1 MVRVYSVSQITRRV
15 RDLLESNFG
24 LVWVEGEIS
33 NYRKQ
38 SSGHHYFTLKD
49 DRAQLSCVMFARA
62 CAASNPMS
70 LEDGLHVQAYGE
82 LTVYETRGQY
92 QLVVTLVQTKGLGVL
107 QAKFEALKQKLQ
119 LEGLFDSGRKR
130 PLPKFPTRVAVVTSP
145 TGAAIQ
151 DMLNILQRRSPW
163 LRVLVCPVRVQGTG
177 AALEIAETIKYLSER
192 ASQLAIQALIVG
204 RGGGSFEDL
213 WEFNEEVLVRA
224 IHACSVPVISAVGHE
239 IDFTITDFVADVRA
253 PTPSAAAEIVAPEIS
268 TLLNHLQRLRAG
280 LERAVR
286 QALEVRRLH
295 LRQHTTSVFLREPL
309 RIFQE
314 RQQRLDQLEGR
325 LQAFPPATLE
335 KLRTRVHQLDALVQA
350 LRPAQQIQ
358 LGRREHQHLQNR
370 LVTATAARLDGHR
383 DHLLAAVRHLRLLGP
398 QQTLER
404 GYSITRD
411 GQGHVIHSAAQVRP
425 GDTIHTQTSDGEI
438 ISAVREARVP

>member
-1 MVRVYSVSQITRRV
+1 MVPVYSVSQITRRV

-70 LEDGLHVQAYGE
+70 LGDGLHVQAYGE

-92 QLVVTLVQTKGLGVL
+92 QLVVTLVQTKGLGIL

-119 LEGLFDSGRKR
+119 LEGLFETARKR

-163 LRVLVCPVRVQGTG
+163 LRVLVCPVRVQGAG
-177 AALEIAETIKYLSER
+177 AALEIAEAIKYLSER
-192 ASQLAIQALIVG
+192 ASQLAIQVLIVG

-239 IDFTITDFVADVRA
+239 IDFTIADFVADVRA
-253 PTPSAAAEIVAPEIS
+253 PTPSAAAEIVAPEINA
-268 TLLNHLQRLRAG
+268 LVNHLQRLRAG
-280 LERAVR
+280 LDRAAR

-295 LRQHTTSVFLREPL
+295 LRQHTVSVFLREPL

-335 KLRTRVHQLDALVQA
+335 KLRTRVHQLDVLVQA

-358 LGRREHQHLQNR
+358 LGRRDYQHLRNR
-370 LVTATAARLDGHR
+370 LVTAMAAQLGSHR
-383 DHLLAAVRHLRLLGP
+383 EHLLGATRHLRLLGP

-411 GQGHVIHSAAQVRP
+411 AQGHVIQSATQARP
-425 GDTIHTQTSDGEI
+425 GDTIRTQTSDGEI
-438 ISAVREARVP
+438 ISAVRETRVP

>member
-62 CAASNPMS
+62 CAAGSPMS
-70 LEDGLHVQAYGE
+70 LRDGLHVQAYGE

-151 DMLNILQRRSPW
+151 DMLNILERRSPW
-163 LRVLVCPVRVQGTG
+163 LRVLVCPVRVQGAG
-177 AALEIAETIKYLSER
+177 AALEIAEAIQYLSER
-192 ASQLAIQALIVG
+192 ASQLAIQVLIVG

-239 IDFTITDFVADVRA
+239 IDFTIADFVADVRA
-253 PTPSAAAEIVAPEIS
+253 PTPSAAAEMVAPEVNA
-268 TLLNHLQRLRAG
+268 LGNHLQRLRVA
-280 LERAVR
+280 LDRAIR

-295 LRQHTTSVFLREPL
+295 LRQHTVSVFLREPL

-335 KLRTRVHQLDALVQA
+335 KLRSRVHQLDALVQA
-350 LRPAQQIQ
+350 LRPVQRIQ
-358 LGRREHQHLQNR
+358 LGRRDHQHLQNR
-370 LVTATAARLDGHR
+370 LVTAMSARLGSHR
-383 DHLLAAVRHLRLLGP
+383 ERLVAVVRHLRLLGP

-411 GQGHVIHSAAQVRP
+411 GQGRVVHSAAQVRP
-425 GDTIHTQTSDGEI
+425 GDTIRTQTSDGEI
-438 ISAVREARVP
+438 VSAVREACLP

>member
-1 MVRVYSVSQITRRV
+1 MAQVYSVSQITRQV

-24 LVWVEGEIS
+24 LIWVEGEIS

-62 CAASNPMS
+62 CAAGNPTT
-70 LEDGLHVQAYGE
+70 LADGLHVQAYGD

-92 QLVVTLVQTKGLGVL
+92 QLVVTLIQAKGLGAL

-119 LEGLFDSGRKR
+119 LEGLFDSARKR

-163 LRVLVCPVRVQGTG
+163 LRVLVCPVRVQGAG
-177 AALEIAETIKYLSER
+177 AALEIAEAIKYLSER
-192 ASQLAIQALIVG
+192 ASQLAIQVLIVG

-239 IDFTITDFVADVRA
+239 IDFTIADFVADVRA
-253 PTPSAAAEIVAPEIS
+253 PTPSAAAEIVAPEINA
-268 TLLNHLQRLRAG
+268 LINQVQRLRAG
-280 LERAVR
+280 LERAAR

-295 LRQHTTSVFLREPL
+295 LRQHAVSVFLREPR
-309 RIFQE
+309 RIFHE

-325 LQAFPPATLE
+325 LQALPSTMLE
-335 KLRTRVHQLDALVQA
+335 KMQARVHRLDALVQA
-350 LRPAQQIQ
+350 FRPDQRIQ
-358 LGRREHQHLQNR
+358 LGRRDYQHLRNR
-370 LVTATAARLDGHR
+370 LITAMAARLDNHR
-383 DHLLAAVRHLRLLGP
+383 ERLLGVARHLRLLGP

-411 GQGHVIHSAAQVRP
+411 NQGHVVHSAAQVRP
-425 GDTIHTQTSDGEI
+425 GERIRTQLSDGEV
-438 ISAVREARVP
+438 ISTVQEARLA